1 MEIGIQFFWR
11 IFDGCCCP
19 AWYVYTSCRI
29 SEALISKDFEEI
41 GMSLE
46 QRINYQL
53 NKYPGVKNVPGK
65 AKALY
70 SFLKMGLKS
79 FFISL
84 DVFIEQEGG

>member
-1 MEIGIQFFWR
+1 
-11 IFDGCCCP
+11 
-19 AWYVYTSCRI
+19 
-29 SEALISKDFEEI
+29 
-41 GMSLE
+41 MSLE

-79 FFISL
+79 FFYLSRRIYRARRRVNIVL
-84 DVFIEQEGG
+84 LVC